1 MPGMTRDPSPTGS
14 RRGVLRRPL
23 PRPHRPD
30 LARWPEVAV
39 HGAVGAVSMF
49 ALSAGL
55 LTVGAR
61 VMARLPLVPRES
73 LRSEERTSEL
83 QSRFDLVCRLLLE
96 KKRKDYTT

>member
-1 MPGMTRDPSPTGS
+1 MTRDPSPTGS

-55 LTVGAR
+55 LTVGPALR
-61 VMARLPLVPRES
+61 PAAAPLAIAAASPRRS
-73 LRSEERTSEL
+73 LR
-83 QSRFDLVCRLLLE
+83 VCAHTGARSA
-96 KKRKDYTT
+96 R